1 MGHVADNIEAIWLR
15 LGFGGMETLL
25 DRLHGL
31 GKDRFRID

>member
-1 MGHVADNIEAIWLR
+1 MGHFADNFEAIGLR

-31 GKDRFRID
+31 GKDRFRVD